1 MPLVACL
8 PVYGVIAHTL
18 DQLDPRPADSWRD
31 PKERN
36 LLLMRNATSTRH
48 DYEGQGVMSAL
59 AKYLM
64 RTAAAKGFK
73 TVNIECVNDRVTV
86 GSENSPKVTRCA
98 NSAPLACLG
107 EPTEAFSRRG
117 RC

>member
-8 PVYGVIAHTL
+8 PVFGVIFHTL
-18 DQLDPRPADSWRD
+18 DQLDPRPAESWRN

-48 DYEGQGVMSAL
+48 DYEGQGLMSAL

-73 TVNIECVNDRVTV
+73 TVNIECVNDRVSV
-86 GSENSPKVTRCA
+86 GSQNSIKRPSSLFRNALT
-98 NSAPLACLG
+98 LLL
-107 EPTEAFSRRG
+107 
-117 RC
+117 